1 MRFCHDHIHK
11 GIVAF
16 PALQFRSIVGQE
28 NHPLGVQRMHIRFET
43 SLADQSQIRFDQQAQ
58 SGTASHQR
66 ACQAISHHTLIP
78 CQFIPQTAHFRQGKF
93 ARQATSLSSEA
104 DGIHHSLC
112 RHKLIMILCT
122 AFNVKNISSVIRKIL
137 IANRGEIAVRIVRA
151 CKELGIKSVAIY
163 SDADRSALH
172 VKKADE
178 AYNIGS
184 DPVVG
189 YLNAHNIVNLAVA
202 SGCDALHPGY
212 GFLSENPVL
221 AEVCARR
228 GIKFIGPSPKV
239 IRQMGDKI
247 QARLAMIKAGIPVV
261 PGSDHNLESVEEA
274 RDLANG
280 IGYPVMLKAT
290 NGGGGRGIRRCDSEA
305 DLMKNY
311 ERVVSE
317 ASKAFGKPE
326 VFIEKCVVNPK
337 HIEVQVIGDSQG
349 NTVHLYERDC
359 SIQRRNQK
367 LIEIAPSPQLSEAQR
382 EYIGKLA
389 VRAAKAVGYENAGT
403 VEFLLDSDNQF
414 YFMEMNTRLQVEHTV
429 TETITGIDIVQE
441 QIRIT
446 SGEPLQ
452 YKQEDIRHRGFAMEF
467 RINAEDPQNS
477 FLPSFGR
484 ISRYY
489 APGGPGV
496 RTDAAIY
503 SGYVIPPYYDSMCAK
518 ITVWALSWE
527 NAIARGLRTLDD
539 MVVYGVKTTIPY
551 YKEILKDAEFRSGRF
566 NTGFVEAHPE
576 LLNYVVRRPP
586 ELTAAAISA
595 AIAAHLGM

>member
-1 MRFCHDHIHK
+1 
-11 GIVAF
+11 
-16 PALQFRSIVGQE
+16 
-28 NHPLGVQRMHIRFET
+28 
-43 SLADQSQIRFDQQAQ
+43 
-58 SGTASHQR
+58 
-66 ACQAISHHTLIP
+66 
-78 CQFIPQTAHFRQGKF
+78 
-93 ARQATSLSSEA
+93 
-104 DGIHHSLC
+104 
-112 RHKLIMILCT
+112 MI
-122 AFNVKNISSVIRKIL
+122 KKIL
-137 IANRGEIAVRIVRA
+137 VANRGEIAVRIIRA
-151 CKELGIKSVAIY
+151 CREMGIRSVAIY
-163 SDADRSALH
+163 TDADRHALH

-178 AYNIGS
+178 SYNIGS

-189 YLNAHNIVNLAVA
+189 YLNAHNLVNLAVA

-228 GIKFIGPSPKV
+228 GVIFIGPSPEV

-247 QARLAMIKAGIPVV
+247 QARQAMIKAGIPVT
-261 PGSDHNLESVEEA
+261 PGSDHNLDSVEEA
-274 RDLANG
+274 RDLANE

-290 NGGGGRGIRRCDSEA
+290 NGGGGRGIRRCDSED

-337 HIEVQVIGDSQG
+337 HIEVQIIGDSHG
-349 NTVHLYERDC
+349 NCVHLYERDC

-389 VRAAKAVGYENAGT
+389 ARAAKSVGYVNAGT
-403 VEFLLDSDNQF
+403 VEFLLDQDNQF
-414 YFMEMNTRLQVEHTV
+414 YFMEMNTRLQVEHCI
-429 TETITGIDIVQE
+429 TENITGIDIVQE
-441 QIRIT
+441 QIRIAD
-446 SGEPLQ
+446 GLPLQ
-452 YKQEDIRHRGFAMEF
+452 YKQDEIHHRGFAMEF
-467 RINAEDPQNS
+467 RINAEDPKNG

-484 ISRYY
+484 ITRYY

-496 RTDAAIY
+496 RIDGAMYT
-503 SGYVIPPYYDSMCAK
+503 GYTIPPYYDSMCAK
-518 ITVWALSWE
+518 LIVWALNWE
-527 NAIARGLRTLDD
+527 SVVERGKRALDD

-551 YKEILKDAEFRSGRF
+551 YKEILDNGEFRSGRF
-566 NTGFVEAHPE
+566 NTSFVEAHPE
-576 LLNYVVRRPP
+576 LINYHVDRPR

-595 AIAAHLGM
+595 ALAAHLGM